1 MKDLHAQVVVF
12 TSITPNLCRTV
23 LPSYVHWIPPTRAT
37 EFDSGMYALEWKA
50 LGPVQAMSL
59 STFDHWKKLKSFVNC
74 SMYMAELDTWVI
86 LGSFFHRWVHLSDA
100 FCVQSSPPACV
111 PMCTTICTTFASHLG
126 PPRPPMAKSGIFG
139 QKWAILGP
147 FFHRWVHLSDAF
159 CVQSSPPACN
169 PMCTTIC
176 TTFAS
181 HLGPPQP
188 PMAKSGIFGQ
198 KWAIFWSFWY
208 QIGWNL
214 MPGKWYTN
222 QHHQTDDL

>member
-1 MKDLHAQVVVF
+1 MAKQG
-12 TSITPNLCRTV
+12 I
-23 LPSYVHWIPPTRAT
+23 
-37 EFDSGMYALEWKA
+37 SGHKWAI
-50 LGPVQAMSL
+50 LGPFL
-59 STFDHWKKLKSFVNC
+59 
-74 SMYMAELDTWVI
+74 
-86 LGSFFHRWVHLSDA
+86 HRWVHFSDEFCVQSSPPTCVPMCTTNCSTCASHLGPPQPPMAKEGIYGHKWAILGPFLHRWALFSDA
-100 FCVQSSPPACV
+100 VCVQSSPPACV

-208 QIGWNL
+208 QIG
-214 MPGKWYTN
+214 
-222 QHHQTDDL
+222 